1 MLRIV
6 SPCRAWPPRSR
17 AVPGTSFAQSLADVA
32 RESTATRTEQR
43 KPVKVYTND
52 NLKTDI
58 TPSSPVAS
66 SSADDLTSADASGAM
81 TPADGSAP
89 ADAASSGP
97 VTDARDQRS
106 KDEAAW
112 RARITAARESLDRS
126 TSFASALQTQD
137 QRPHHRL
144 RQPRRSGAAGAD
156 RTAAAEGRRGTRAH
170 PARDRV
176 QPQGHRRHRRRS
188 AQGRRAGR
196 LAAFVTGRALAP

>member
-1 MLRIV
+1 MTSHASYRLAV
-6 SPCRAWPPRSR
+6 SCLVAALS

-66 SSADDLTSADASGAM
+66 SSADDLTSPDASGAM
-81 TPADGSAP
+81 TPADGGAP

-97 VTDARDQRS
+97 ATDARDQRS

-112 RARITAARESLDRS
+112 RARINAARESLDRS
-126 TSFASALQTQD
+126 TSFASALQTQINSLTTD
-137 QRPHHRL
+137 FVSRDDPAQRAQIEQQRL
-144 RQPRRSGAAGAD
+144 KAVAELERTQREIESNRKAIAAIEDEARKAGVPAGWLRS
-156 RTAAAEGRRGTRAH
+156 
-170 PARDRV
+170 
-176 QPQGHRRHRRRS
+176 
-188 AQGRRAGR
+188 
-196 LAAFVTGRALAP
+196 

>member
-1 MLRIV
+1 MTSHASYRLAASCLV
-6 SPCRAWPPRSR
+6 AALS

-52 NLKTDI
+52 NLKADI

-66 SSADDLTSADASGAM
+66 SSADDLTSPDASGAM

-126 TSFASALQTQD
+126 TSFASALQTQINSLTTD
-137 QRPHHRL
+137 FVSRDDPAQRAQIEQQRL
-144 RQPRRSGAAGAD
+144 KAVAELERTQREIESNRKAIAAIEDEARKAGVPAGWLRS
-156 RTAAAEGRRGTRAH
+156 
-170 PARDRV
+170 
-176 QPQGHRRHRRRS
+176 
-188 AQGRRAGR
+188 
-196 LAAFVTGRALAP
+196 